1 MKIKTFI
8 TLLLFF
14 AACAIFAKDT
24 NTKDLKNTANAPE
37 IQKELSQPD
46 GAAIFLKEDG
56 SFQILA
62 RGTGSYDTT
71 DADSLNDARQEATLK
86 AKAALAKFTSEKLST
101 EESFASVSK
110 KIKKV
115 TTNGTTQIAKI
126 DDKKSKE
133 HSTLIKNNAETIFKG
148 IITLK
153 EERVP
158 RKNSSGE
165 IQVTV
170 GVSSKTILA
179 VNKLVKAM
187 NKDNTKSKVKTI
199 GNQKYEVK
207 NALTDF

>member
-8 TLLLFF
+8 TILLFF
-14 AACAIFAKDT
+14 ATCAIFAKDA

-126 DDKKSKE
+126 DDKKSKQ

-179 VNKLVKAM
+179 VNKLVEAM
-187 NKDNTKSKVKTI
+187 NKDNIKSKVKTI
-199 GNQKYEVK
+199 DNQKYEVK

>member
-1 MKIKTFI
+1 LKS
-8 TLLLFF
+8 
-14 AACAIFAKDT
+14 AALILKDA

-115 TTNGTTQIAKI
+115 TTNSTTQIAKI

-179 VNKLVKAM
+179 VNKLVEAM

-199 GNQKYEVK
+199 DNQKYEVK